1 MTNPGYRNGQLMNS
15 ARLALADTAQG
26 SRSGLSIHTTLLWM
40 LSALF
45 AVRVLGQAVQH
56 WWPQTYLPPFNAFQG
71 SRLSYPTLLP
81 AQAIILGL
89 MVRTSWRATTGTFRP
104 SDRKSLLWTWIGGI
118 YMSGSLLRIVIGL
131 ASPNAPHW
139 FRVWIPAYF
148 HLVLAGFVLTL
159 AFYYRAR
166 AVDSTALRGT
176 VQ

>member
-1 MTNPGYRNGQLMNS
+1 MTSSGYRKGQLMN
-15 ARLALADTAQG
+15 TTQG
-26 SRSGLSIHTTLLWM
+26 SRSGLSIHTILFWM

-45 AVRVLGQAVQH
+45 AARVLGQAVQH

-71 SRLSYPTLLP
+71 SRLSYPTLLS

-89 MVRTSWRATTGTFRP
+89 MVWTSWRATTGWFRP
-104 SDRKSLLWTWIGGI
+104 SDRKSVLFTWIGGI

-139 FRVWIPAYF
+139 FRVWIPAFF

-159 AFYYRAR
+159 AFYFRSRSNDSAAAR
-166 AVDSTALRGT
+166 GK